1 MPHLPYPT
9 DRLQGP
15 HNRGGAGSTEGT
27 GRGRRPN
34 ELASS
39 DPWYREPL
47 DVDQALGDVVEP
59 IARLTTRVGKL
70 RRWLIYRYCITDGC
84 LVLARMSSAYTRPK
98 WKHEDR
104 SFSFIETKKN
114 YIVNV
119 YG

>member
-1 MPHLPYPT
+1 MPHLPYPR
-9 DRLQGP
+9 DRLRGP

-59 IARLTTRVGKL
+59 IARLTTRGRQTVETVD
-70 RRWLIYRYCITDGC
+70 YRYCITDGC
-84 LVLARMSSAYTRPK
+84 LVLAHMFRHIRGRNGCTRIDRYPYVNIRLQRVVRSS
-98 WKHEDR
+98 
-104 SFSFIETKKN
+104 N
-114 YIVNV
+114 
-119 YG
+119 